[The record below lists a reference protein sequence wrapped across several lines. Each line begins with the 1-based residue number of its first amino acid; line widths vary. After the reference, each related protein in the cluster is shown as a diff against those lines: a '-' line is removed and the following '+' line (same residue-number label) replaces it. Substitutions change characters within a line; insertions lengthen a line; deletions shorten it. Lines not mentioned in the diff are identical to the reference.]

1 MQQQLSALRRSSLV
15 KVAGIGILILVLLI
29 PLAMT
34 RDVIHD
40 RSRVHEEARGE
51 IMRSWGGSQ
60 LISGP
65 VLVVPYVKVHVDPYL
80 DRTEKPGE
88 VYFLPED
95 LSFETQLE
103 TEIRYRSIHEVP
115 VYTANMTI
123 SGRFAAPDLSN
134 LGIDDAEIGWD
145 RAYIALPVSDERAIR
160 NAPEISIAGQDIR
173 FEAGGTPIHG
183 FAPQIVA
190 SLADALDET
199 ARSAVLEYSIDLD
212 VGGTG
217 SLQFLPIGDL
227 TSVDIQSSWP
237 SPSFSGNHL
246 PTTREIR
253 DDGFEATW
261 QVSSLSRALPAR
273 WTSKNFQSDVAQ
285 TSAFGIDLFQPVG
298 LYQLSD
304 RATKYGILFIGLTF
318 VAYFLFEVLVRLRL
332 HPLHYLL
339 VGFGNV
345 LFYLLLLSFSEHIGF
360 GGAYLVSSLASTSL
374 VTTYSSSILGS
385 RQRALLVAAMLVCL
399 YGFLYLTLNAESY
412 AMLAGSIGLWFSLA
426 LVMYLTR
433 NIDWYQWGRSDD
445 ESGQTAL
452 FGRQPD

>member
-1 MQQQLSALRRSSLV
+1 WDMQQQISALRRSSLV

-40 RSRVHEEARGE
+40 RSRVHQEARSE

-65 VLVVPYVKVHVDPYL
+65 ILVVPYVKVHLDPYM

-88 VYFLPED
+88 VYFLPEE
-95 LSFETQLE
+95 LSFETELE
-103 TEIRYRSIHEVP
+103 TEIRYRGIHEVP
-115 VYTANMTI
+115 VYTANMTV

-134 LGIDDAEIGWD
+134 LGIEDAEIEWA
-145 RAYIALPVSDERAIR
+145 RAYIALPVSDARAIR
-160 NAPEISIAGQDIR
+160 NAPEISIAGQNIR

-183 FAPQIVA
+183 FSPQIVA
-190 SLADALDET
+190 VLSDVLDDS
-199 ARSAVLEYSIDLD
+199 ARSAAIEYSIDLD

-217 SLQFLPIGDL
+217 SLQFLPIGNL
-227 TSVDIQSSWP
+227 TNVEIRSSWQ

-246 PTTREIR
+246 PETREIR

-261 QVSSLSRALPAR
+261 RVSSLSRALPAR
-273 WTSKNFQSDVAQ
+273 WTSKNFQSDIAQ
-285 TSAFGIDLFQPVG
+285 MSAFGIDLFQPVG

-360 GGAYLVSSLASTSL
+360 GGAYLLSSLASTSL

-385 RQRALLVAAMLVCL
+385 RQRAMLVAAMLVCL

-412 AMLAGSIGLWFSLA
+412 AMLAGSIGLWVSLA

-433 NIDWYQWGRSDD
+433 NIDWYRWGRPD
-445 ESGQTAL
+445 EEDAQTGL
-452 FGRQPD
+452 FD

>member
-40 RSRVHEEARGE
+40 RSRVHDQAKNE

-65 VLVVPYVKVHVDPYL
+65 ILAVPYVKVHVDPYM

-95 LSFETQLE
+95 LLFDTDLE
-103 TEIRYRSIHEVP
+103 TEIRYRGIHEVP
-115 VYTANMTI
+115 VYTANMTV
-123 SGRFAAPDLSN
+123 SGHFTAPDLAN
-134 LGIDDAEIGWD
+134 LGIDDADIEWE
-145 RAYIALPVSDERAIR
+145 RAYIALPVSDARAIR
-160 NAPEISIAGQDIR
+160 NAPEIEIAGQNSR
-173 FEAGGTPIHG
+173 FESGGTRIHG
-183 FAPQIVA
+183 FAPQIIA
-190 SLADALDET
+190 KLSDALDET
-199 ARSAVLEYSIDLD
+199 VRADEIEFSIDLD

-217 SLQFLPIGDL
+217 SLQFLPIGEL
-227 TSVDIQSSWP
+227 TQVDIRSPWS
-237 SPSFSGNHL
+237 SPSFSGHHL
-246 PTTREIR
+246 PESREVR
-253 DDGFEATW
+253 DDGFDASW
-261 QVSSLSRALPAR
+261 RVSSLSRALPAR
-273 WTSKNFQSDVAQ
+273 WTSKSFQSDITQ
-285 TSAFGIDLFQPVG
+285 TSAFGVDLFQPVG

-318 VAYFLFEVLVRLRL
+318 VAYFLFEVLSRLRL

-345 LFYLLLLSFSEHIGF
+345 LFYLLLLSFSEHVGF
-360 GGAYLVSSLASTSL
+360 GGAYVLSSIASTSL

-385 RQRALLVAAMLVCL
+385 RQRAMLIAAMLVCL

-412 AMLAGSIGLWFSLA
+412 AMLAGSIGLWISLA

-433 NIDWYQWGRSDD
+433 NIDWYQWGKPDD
-445 ESGQTAL
+445 GGTQESL
-452 FGRQPD
+452 FRE

>member
-15 KVAGIGILILVLLI
+15 KVAGIGVLILVLLI

-40 RSRVHEEARGE
+40 RSRVHDEAKNE

-60 LISGP
+60 LVSGP
-65 VLVVPYVKVHVDPYL
+65 ILVVPYVRVHVDPYM
-80 DRTEKPGE
+80 DRTEYPGE
-88 VYFLPED
+88 VYFLPEE
-95 LSFETQLE
+95 LSFDTELE
-103 TEIRYRSIHEVP
+103 TEIRYRGIHEVP
-115 VYTANMTI
+115 VYTANMTV
-123 SGRFAAPDLSN
+123 SGRFIAPDMSN
-134 LGIDDAEIGWD
+134 LGLDETDIEWQ
-145 RAYIALPVSDERAIR
+145 RAYIALPVSDARAIR
-160 NAPEISIAGQDIR
+160 NAPEISIAGQSIR
-173 FEAGGTPIHG
+173 FEAGGTPIPG

-190 SLADALDET
+190 KLADTLDET
-199 ARSAVLEYSIDLD
+199 VRSAAIHFSIDLD

-227 TSVDIQSSWP
+227 TSVEIRSPWP
-237 SPSFSGNHL
+237 SPSFSGQHL
-246 PTTREIR
+246 PATRAVR
-253 DDGFEATW
+253 ADGFEATW
-261 QVSSLSRALPAR
+261 RVASLSRALPAR
-273 WTSKNFQSDVAQ
+273 WTSKNFQTDASQ
-285 TSAFGIDLFQPVG
+285 TSAFGVDLFMPVG

-318 VAYFLFEVLVRLRL
+318 VTYFLFEVLVRLRL

-345 LFYLLLLSFSEHIGF
+345 LFYLLLLSFSEHVGF

-374 VTTYSSSILGS
+374 VGTYSSSILGS
-385 RQRALLVAAMLVCL
+385 RQRAMLVAAMLVCL

-412 AMLAGSIGLWFSLA
+412 AMLAGSIGLWLSLA

-433 NIDWYQWGRSDD
+433 NIDWYHWGRTD
-445 ESGQTAL
+445 EDGAQASL
-452 FGRQPD
+452 FGNS